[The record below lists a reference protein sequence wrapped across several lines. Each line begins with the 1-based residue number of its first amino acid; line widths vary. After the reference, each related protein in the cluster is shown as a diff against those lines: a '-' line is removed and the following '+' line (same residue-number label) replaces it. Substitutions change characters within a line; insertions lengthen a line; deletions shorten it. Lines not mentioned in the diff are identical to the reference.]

1 MKIITLPVSDL
12 HPADYNPRKDLA
24 PGDKQY
30 EKLARSIET
39 FGYVEPIVW
48 NRTTGNIVGGHQR
61 LKVLVQK
68 GYTEVQV
75 VEVELNEQEER
86 ILNVSL
92 NKISGRWDNEKLT
105 AILDELKEQGEMSLT
120 GFDDWELDALK
131 VTYDHS
137 HIERDESVDGLRSF
151 IEGKRGNET
160 EWCDWNIP
168 IHWGGMSDPFQPV
181 EKQIRASYECLKL
194 LAETKYPFVVSTK
207 GRLVADPEYL
217 DLLAQCNCVLQISMV
232 CSKYD
237 RLERGTP
244 SYEERLAILKTV
256 SARVQRTIVRI
267 QPYMPEVFHDV
278 MKNIPRIAEAG
289 AYGVIVEGM
298 KFFKAKPGMTKIGGD
313 FCYPLP
319 RLRHDFEAIKAECHR
334 YGLKFYSGENRL
346 RAMGD
351 SMTCCGIDGL
361 PGFRPNEY
369 NLCMLMNGKNP
380 EPTEKMKEVGTGGPF
395 KTLNQSAGSGRK
407 IAKQSFYGLM
417 QEELAKKTDYHRKV
431 FGLDE

>member
-30 EKLARSIET
+30 DKLARSIET

-61 LKVLVQK
+61 LKVLV
-68 GYTEVQV
+68 
-75 VEVELNEQEER
+75 
-86 ILNVSL
+86 
-92 NKISGRWDNEKLT
+92 
-105 AILDELKEQGEMSLT
+105 EQGYKT
-120 GFDDWELDALK
+120 
-131 VTYDHS
+131 
-137 HIERDESVDGLRSF
+137 
-151 IEGKRGNET
+151 
-160 EWCDWNIP
+160 
-168 IHWGGMSDPFQPV
+168 V

-207 GRLVADPEYL
+207 GRLIADPEYL

-244 SYEERLAILKTV
+244 SYEERLSILKTV
-256 SARVQRTIVRI
+256 SDRVQRTIVRI

>member
-1 MKIITLPVSDL
+1 MGCKCGSQIILCNLPVRFDTYRGCS
-12 HPADYNPRKDLA
+12 HGCRYCFA
-24 PGDKQY
+24 
-30 EKLARSIET
+30 
-39 FGYVEPIVW
+39 
-48 NRTTGNIVGGHQR
+48 
-61 LKVLVQK
+61 QK
-68 GYTEVQV
+68 KK
-75 VEVELNEQEER
+75 ND
-86 ILNVSL
+86 I
-92 NKISGRWDNEKLT
+92 
-105 AILDELKEQGEMSLT
+105 
-120 GFDDWELDALK
+120 
-131 VTYDHS
+131 S

-207 GRLVADPEYL
+207 GRLIADPEYL
-217 DLLAQCNCVLQISMV
+217 DLLAQCNCVLQISMA

-244 SYEERLAILKTV
+244 SYEERLTILKTV

-267 QPYMPEVFHDV
+267 Q
-278 MKNIPRIAEAG
+278 
-289 AYGVIVEGM
+289 
-298 KFFKAKPGMTKIGGD
+298 FFKAKPGMTKIGGD

>member
-1 MKIITLPVSDL
+1 MGCKCGSQIILCNLPVRFDTYRGCS
-12 HPADYNPRKDLA
+12 HGCRYCFA
-24 PGDKQY
+24 
-30 EKLARSIET
+30 
-39 FGYVEPIVW
+39 
-48 NRTTGNIVGGHQR
+48 
-61 LKVLVQK
+61 QK
-68 GYTEVQV
+68 K
-75 VEVELNEQEER
+75 ND
-86 ILNVSL
+86 I
-92 NKISGRWDNEKLT
+92 
-105 AILDELKEQGEMSLT
+105 
-120 GFDDWELDALK
+120 
-131 VTYDHS
+131 S

-244 SYEERLAILKTV
+244 SYEERLVILKTV

-298 KFFKAKPGMTKIGGD
+298 KFFKAKPGMTKI
-313 FCYPLP
+313 
-319 RLRHDFEAIKAECHR
+319 
-334 YGLKFYSGENRL
+334 
-346 RAMGD
+346 
-351 SMTCCGIDGL
+351 GIDGL

>member
-1 MKIITLPVSDL
+1 MGCKCGSQIILCNLPVRFDTYRGCS
-12 HPADYNPRKDLA
+12 HGCRYCFA
-24 PGDKQY
+24 
-30 EKLARSIET
+30 
-39 FGYVEPIVW
+39 
-48 NRTTGNIVGGHQR
+48 
-61 LKVLVQK
+61 QK
-68 GYTEVQV
+68 K
-75 VEVELNEQEER
+75 ND
-86 ILNVSL
+86 I
-92 NKISGRWDNEKLT
+92 
-105 AILDELKEQGEMSLT
+105 
-120 GFDDWELDALK
+120 
-131 VTYDHS
+131 S

-181 EKQIRASYECLKL
+181 EKQIHASYECLKL

-207 GRLVADPEYL
+207 GRLIADPEYL

-244 SYEERLAILKTV
+244 SYEERLTILKTV

-319 RLRHDFEAIKAECHR
+319 IESSTVEQLVSTGITTVTALINWWYNNSFTQAAIEGDKT
-334 YGLKFYSGENRL
+334 YENV
-346 RAMGD
+346 
-351 SMTCCGIDGL
+351 
-361 PGFRPNEY
+361 
-369 NLCMLMNGKNP
+369 KN
-380 EPTEKMKEVGTGGPF
+380 
-395 KTLNQSAGSGRK
+395 Q
-407 IAKQSFYGLM
+407 I
-417 QEELAKKTDYHRKV
+417 H
-431 FGLDE
+431 

>member
-1 MKIITLPVSDL
+1 MGCKCGSQIILCNLPVRFDTYRGCS
-12 HPADYNPRKDLA
+12 HGCRYCFA
-24 PGDKQY
+24 
-30 EKLARSIET
+30 
-39 FGYVEPIVW
+39 
-48 NRTTGNIVGGHQR
+48 
-61 LKVLVQK
+61 QK
-68 GYTEVQV
+68 K
-75 VEVELNEQEER
+75 ND
-86 ILNVSL
+86 I
-92 NKISGRWDNEKLT
+92 
-105 AILDELKEQGEMSLT
+105 
-120 GFDDWELDALK
+120 
-131 VTYDHS
+131 S

-181 EKQIRASYECLKL
+181 EKQIRASYE
-194 LAETKYPFVVSTK
+194 
-207 GRLVADPEYL
+207 
-217 DLLAQCNCVLQISMV
+217 
-232 CSKYD
+232 
-237 RLERGTP
+237 
-244 SYEERLAILKTV
+244 ERLTILKTV

>member
-1 MKIITLPVSDL
+1 
-12 HPADYNPRKDLA
+12 
-24 PGDKQY
+24 
-30 EKLARSIET
+30 
-39 FGYVEPIVW
+39 
-48 NRTTGNIVGGHQR
+48 
-61 LKVLVQK
+61 
-68 GYTEVQV
+68 
-75 VEVELNEQEER
+75 
-86 ILNVSL
+86 
-92 NKISGRWDNEKLT
+92 
-105 AILDELKEQGEMSLT
+105 
-120 GFDDWELDALK
+120 
-131 VTYDHS
+131 
-137 HIERDESVDGLRSF
+137 
-151 IEGKRGNET
+151 
-160 EWCDWNIP
+160 
-168 IHWGGMSDPFQPV
+168 MSDPFQPV

-207 GRLVADPEYL
+207 AASLRPGVPRPAGAVQLCAANQHGVQQVRP
-217 DLLAQCNCVLQISMV
+217 
-232 CSKYD
+232 
-237 RLERGTP
+237 LERGTP
-244 SYEERLAILKTV
+244 SYEERLAILKDG
-256 SARVQRTIVRI
+256 SRRVQRTTRPHPAV
-267 QPYMPEVFHDV
+267 YAEVFHDV

>member
-1 MKIITLPVSDL
+1 MGCKCGSQIILCNLPVRFDTYRGCS
-12 HPADYNPRKDLA
+12 HGCRYCFA
-24 PGDKQY
+24 
-30 EKLARSIET
+30 
-39 FGYVEPIVW
+39 
-48 NRTTGNIVGGHQR
+48 
-61 LKVLVQK
+61 QK
-68 GYTEVQV
+68 K
-75 VEVELNEQEER
+75 ND
-86 ILNVSL
+86 I
-92 NKISGRWDNEKLT
+92 
-105 AILDELKEQGEMSLT
+105 
-120 GFDDWELDALK
+120 
-131 VTYDHS
+131 S

-217 DLLAQCNCVLQISMV
+217 GLLAQCNCVLQISMV

-237 RLERGTP
+237 KLEPGCPR
-244 SYEERLAILKTV
+244 YEERLEMLRKV